1 MIHFVHGIAII
12 ITKSKGQN
20 ERWNGIDCSNDVS
33 DGYLAMGQGT
43 TEKIFTISRPP
54 QVVSSALHAQKP
66 RSLSLLLAD
75 NTHPSSSSSVSHTPL
90 YLSHSYS
97 LYSKSLPSPQSFCQQ
112 CLHARPGV
120 RGCTFL
126 FVVGNY
132 GSPQPLGWLVPL
144 FCSCHHEDFIGA
156 HSFTGSMPLLTPN
169 LSFRI

>member
-1 MIHFVHGIAII
+1 
-12 ITKSKGQN
+12 
-20 ERWNGIDCSNDVS
+20 
-33 DGYLAMGQGT
+33 MGQGT

-66 RSLSLLLAD
+66 RSLSSPPYFLQT
-75 NTHPSSSSSVSHTPL
+75 THIHPPLPQFLTHLCTSPTSVPLPLILSIFQVPTPTPNHSSGFP
-90 YLSHSYS
+90 
-97 LYSKSLPSPQSFCQQ
+97 SFCQQ

-156 HSFTGSMPLLTPN
+156 HSFTGGTPLLTPN

>member
-66 RSLSLLLAD
+66 SSLSSPPYFLQT
-75 NTHPSSSSSVSHTPL
+75 THIHPPLPQFLTHLCTSPTHTL
-90 YLSHSYS
+90 YI
-97 LYSKSLPSPQSFCQQ
+97 PSPYPHPKPLIRLPIILSAVLVCAALGQG
-112 CLHARPGV
+112 LHLPVCGRQL
-120 RGCTFL
+120 R
-126 FVVGNY
+126 
-132 GSPQPLGWLVPL
+132 
-144 FCSCHHEDFIGA
+144 
-156 HSFTGSMPLLTPN
+156 LTPAFG
-169 LSFRI
+169 LAGALVL